1 MKFSA
6 SAALILLACVVYVSA
21 YGTHRPTTHRP
32 THYPTRPTYRPTYR
46 PTHRPTYRPTHR
58 PTHRPTYRPMKNFGN
73 SNVNINDNKNDN
85 VNIASLLSELFDNQE
100 DEFPCTIGDLC
111 YDKKKTLIKSGA
123 AAVDAKKAV
132 EPTGTVV
139 EKDAAPA
146 AAPAAAPVA
155 VIPAAPAV
163 DVNFDQFAN
172 FADFQEP
179 IFADSAEFDGS
190 DDDDFFA

>member
-1 MKFSA
+1 MKVSA

-58 PTHRPTYRPMKNFGN
+58 PTHRPTYRPMKNLGN
-73 SNVNINDNKNDN
+73 SNVNINDNKNNN

-139 EKDAAPA
+139 EKSAAPA
-146 AAPAAAPVA
+146 ADPV
-155 VIPAAPAV
+155 VIPAVAPDA
-163 DVNFDQFAN
+163 DFNFDQFSN
-172 FADFQEP
+172 FADFQDDDV
-179 IFADSAEFDGS
+179 IFAVPSEMDEG
-190 DDDDFFA
+190 DDDFLA

>member
-6 SAALILLACVVYVSA
+6 SAALILLVCVVYVSG

-32 THYPTRPTYRPTYR
+32 THYPTRPTYR

-58 PTHRPTYRPMKNFGN
+58 PTHRPTYRPMKNLGN

-85 VNIASLLSELFDNQE
+85 VNIASLLSELFGDQE

-111 YDKKKTLIKSGA
+111 FDKKKTLIKSGA

-132 EPTGTVV
+132 EPTETVV

-146 AAPAAAPVA
+146 ATPV

-163 DVNFDQFAN
+163 DVNFDQFVN
-172 FADFQEP
+172 FAQFQDTDA
-179 IFADSAEFDGS
+179 IFADSSEFDGG
-190 DDDDFFA
+190 DDDIFA